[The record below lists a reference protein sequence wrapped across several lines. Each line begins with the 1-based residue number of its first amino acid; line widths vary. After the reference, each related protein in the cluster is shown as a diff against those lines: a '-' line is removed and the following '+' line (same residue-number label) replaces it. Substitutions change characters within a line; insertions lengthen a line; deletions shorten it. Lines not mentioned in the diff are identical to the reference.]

1 MNGAHDC
8 GGMMGFGPVVAEEN
22 EPVFQAPWEAR
33 MFALMSAVGDVG
45 GWTLD
50 DDRAACEAM
59 EPGHYITSSYYEH
72 WLNGL
77 ELLLQKHGLAT
88 AEEIASGT
96 AATRGKPV
104 TPTAAEAVWPAVTAP
119 GGYHRKAGAA
129 PLFKLGDAVRTRHL
143 NPVHHTRLPRYLRG
157 HTGEIV
163 ACHGAHVFPD
173 SNAQGQGED
182 PRFLYTVRFTAA
194 EVWGNAS
201 RDMIHADLW
210 EPYLE
215 AH

>member
-8 GGMMGFGPVVAEEN
+8 GGMMGFGPVAAEAG
-22 EPVFQAPWEAR
+22 EPVFHAPWEAR

-59 EPGHYITSSYYEH
+59 NPGHYMNSSYYEH
-72 WLNGL
+72 WLNGI
-77 ELLLQKHGLAT
+77 EILLAKHGLAT
-88 AEEIASGT
+88 AAEIASGR
-96 AATRGKPV
+96 AAVKARPV
-104 TPTAAEAVWPAVTAP
+104 TPTAADAVWPAVTAP
-119 GGYHRKAGAA
+119 GSYRREVRLA
-129 PLFKLGDAVRTRHL
+129 PVFNVGDRVRTRHI

-157 HTGEIV
+157 HQGEI
-163 ACHGAHVFPD
+163 AAWHGAHVFPD
-173 SNAQGQGED
+173 SNAQGLGED
-182 PRFLYTVRFTAA
+182 PRHLYTVRFPASG
-194 EVWGNAS
+194 VWGRPS

-215 AH
+215 AV